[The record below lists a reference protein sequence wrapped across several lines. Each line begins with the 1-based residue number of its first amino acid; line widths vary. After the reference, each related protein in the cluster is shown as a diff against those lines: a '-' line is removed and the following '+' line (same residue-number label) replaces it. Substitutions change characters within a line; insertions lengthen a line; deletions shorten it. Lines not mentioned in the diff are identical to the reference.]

1 MSRTGFWIDTE
12 KLIHQYTNDAP
23 FCLSNS
29 KESVFSLVKPCVEVQ
44 DWSDS
49 ARIDLGR
56 EQSVLKL
63 LND

>member
-29 KESVFSLVKPCVEVQ
+29 KEPFSLVKPFVEVQ

-49 ARIDLGR
+49 ARIDLGKP
-56 EQSVLKL
+56 SVWKL
-63 LND
+63 ISG